1 MIRNMFLSASKT
13 EAFRALIEA
22 ISSGVNLLNK
32 DNLTES
38 IVSAWENYAKST
50 VELVDSAFSTCYSIG
65 FERSYNISSFFMNQD
80 PLFNPNYART
90 AFKANSSV
98 VIKSRL
104 YSKIQELISIAK
116 NLPQQ

>member
-13 EAFRALIEA
+13 EAFRELMEA

-32 DNLTES
+32 GNLTES

-50 VELVDSAFSTCYSIG
+50 VELVDSAFSTYYSIG
-65 FERSYNISSFFMNQD
+65 FERSYNLDSFLMNQD
-80 PLFNPNYART
+80 PLFNPNCART
-90 AFKANSSV
+90 AFKANSSAA
-98 VIKSRL
+98 IKLRVN
-104 YSKIQELISIAK
+104 SKIQKLISIAK